1 MYVLGELKF
10 YLLTTNAFAK
20 RGYLNNLSLYIELL
34 NVNSKAN
41 TRGFYNILIS
51 NLYQKAIYPALN
63 SFARTVSL

>member
-20 RGYLNNLSLYIELL
+20 RYLNNLYLYIDLL
-34 NVNSKAN
+34 NINSKAN